1 MAESPTTEHTADL
14 QRASN
19 SQAPP
24 KQQAGPTPLSALMAD
39 LRILDGRLYRAV
51 ERVRATITGDTDPG
65 NRGLLIEESDVDGW
79 LSNLG
84 SVHDSKPQ
92 IAQGEGIASAQY
104 VGQPGGRLYALSYL
118 FGLGPFERAAILTA
132 LAPEIELDYANLYAY
147 VHDDVTK
154 KYPTLDLI
162 VSLWCDTVAERLETR
177 RLLGPE
183 GTLRKH
189 MLLSVDDSPALHTS
203 LLARPL
209 SLDPRIAAFL
219 LGADEPDH
227 ALAGSARVS
236 RPEMQDISKGAQA
249 APDKQVMSLAQLVMA
264 LLSPQPQQAE
274 NGAVAPPRPRRGLV
288 VWMRGAESR
297 SKRATAE
304 QLAAVLGAPLLV
316 IDVGVLMAGNN
327 PRSSIYR
334 ALREARLQ
342 GAIVFWTGA
351 DALFERAEGAT
362 GPTGPDLGKELTRV
376 LADWYGCALFDLK
389 TQPSLHIPSGPVII
403 ELDFPAPTNEQRG
416 HLWERALGGKS
427 RLAEDVNLPLLIGAF
442 RLAGDQIEA
451 AAESA
456 RQAAGWRAVSSG
468 DGEDAKITMN
478 DLLTACRTHSNQSL
492 GMLARKITPHYT
504 WNDLV
509 LPPDRLSQ
517 LHEMCHHIHHGPLV
531 FETWGFGRKLARGKG
546 LNVLFAGQP
555 GTGKTMGAEVIAT
568 DLGLELY
575 KIDLSS
581 VVSKYIGETEK
592 NLEKIFNE
600 GQTSNAILFFD
611 EADSLFGKRSAVK
624 DSHDRYAN
632 IETSYLLQRMEEY
645 DGIIILASN
654 LRKNMDDAF
663 IRRLHGAIEFPMPE
677 EPDRLEIWRRTFPA
691 EAPVADDLDLPFMAG
706 LLKLAGGNIKNI
718 VLEAAFL
725 AAEAGTPIGMAHL
738 IKATRREHQ
747 KIGKL
752 FHDSDFGPYAH
763 LLRGDEIEGKE
774 NEEEEV

>member
-1 MAESPTTEHTADL
+1 MASGSTTQDK
-14 QRASN
+14 
-19 SQAPP
+19 APSGSDP
-24 KQQAGPTPLSALMAD
+24 PSSAQQAEPTPLSALLAD
-39 LRILDGRLYRAV
+39 LRILDGRLHRAV
-51 ERVRATITGDTDPG
+51 ERVRATITGGTDPG
-65 NRGLLIEESDVDGW
+65 NRGLLIEESDVEGW

-84 SVHDSKPQ
+84 NVHASKSP
-92 IAQGEGIASAQY
+92 AGEGGGVVSAQHI
-104 VGQPGGRLYALSYL
+104 GQPGGRLYALSYL
-118 FGLGPFERAAILTA
+118 FGLGPFERATVLTA
-132 LAPEIELDYANLYAY
+132 LAPEVELDYANLYAY

-154 KYPTLDLI
+154 KYPTLDLV

-183 GTLRKH
+183 GTLRRQL
-189 MLLSVDDSPALHTS
+189 LLSIDDSPTQHTS

-209 SLDPRIAAFL
+209 ALDPRIAAFL

-227 ALAGSARVS
+227 ALAGSARLS
-236 RPEMQDISKGAQA
+236 RPAMQDISKGSHAV
-249 APDKQVMSLAQLVMA
+249 PDKQVMSLAQVVMT
-264 LLSPQPQQAE
+264 LLSPQSQQTE
-274 NGAVAPPRPRRGLV
+274 NGAAAQPRPRRGLA

-297 SKRATAE
+297 GKRNTAE
-304 QLAAVLGAPLLV
+304 QLAAVLGVPLLT
-316 IDVGVLMAGNN
+316 IDVAVMTAALGNA
-327 PRSSIYR
+327 RSSIYR

-342 GAIVFWTGA
+342 GAIVYWTGA
-351 DALFERAEGAT
+351 DALFERPEGN
-362 GPTGPDLGKELTRV
+362 TGPDLGKELSRV
-376 LADWYGCALFDLK
+376 MADWYGCALFDIK
-389 TQPSLHIPSGPVII
+389 TQPPLHIPSGPVSI
-403 ELDFPAPTNEQRG
+403 ELDFPAPSNEQRG
-416 HLWERALGGKS
+416 SLWERALGGKT
-427 RLAEDVNLPLLIGAF
+427 RLAADVNLPLLVGAF

-456 RQAAGWRAVSSG
+456 RQAAAWRAVSSG
-468 DGEDAKITMN
+468 NGEDARITMH
-478 DLLTACRTHSNQSL
+478 DLLVACRTHSNQSL

-504 WNDLV
+504 WSDLV
-509 LPPDRLSQ
+509 LPPDRLAQ

-663 IRRLHGAIEFPMPE
+663 IRRLHGAVEFPMPE
-677 EPDRLEIWRRTFPA
+677 EPDRLEIWQRTFPA
-691 EAPVADDLDLPFMAG
+691 EAPVADDIDLPFLAAQ
-706 LLKLAGGNIKNI
+706 LKLSGGNIKNI

-738 IKATRREHQ
+738 VRATRREHQ

-752 FHDSDFGPYAH
+752 FHDSDFGQYAH
-763 LLRGDEIEGKE
+763 LLRGDDLVE
-774 NEEEEV
+774 